1 MASAIV
7 LTDKATF
14 QCAHMPKAIGTD
26 QGITISLT
34 ASKTTVAGAKPILN
48 GATIGGFT
56 LAAGCTFGVTPATPN
71 GTPCL
76 QFMLSA
82 APASGLLTDSG
93 QKVYTEADL
102 SAIAAVPSAGNAVP
116 GLVINESQ
124 SKLKA

>member
-56 LAAGCTFGVTPATPN
+56 LAAAHGWEKRHFVARRKCR
-71 GTPCL
+71 
-76 QFMLSA
+76 
-82 APASGLLTDSG
+82 APLTIF
-93 QKVYTEADL
+93 L
-102 SAIAAVPSAGNAVP
+102 IA
-116 GLVINESQ
+116 
-124 SKLKA
+124 